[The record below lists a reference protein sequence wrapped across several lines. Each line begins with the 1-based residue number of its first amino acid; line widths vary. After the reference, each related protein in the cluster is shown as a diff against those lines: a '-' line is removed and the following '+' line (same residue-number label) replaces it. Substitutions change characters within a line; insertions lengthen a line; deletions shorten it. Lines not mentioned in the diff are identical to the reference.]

1 MGAVDLSGDYDS
13 VTLSAEGQTIVV
25 SSIALTR
32 GQTTKFK
39 WTGAIQNTAGIVS
52 LVSQSKLTSTGSLG
66 DLSTP
71 PTVTAINAAP
81 CTGAISVAG
90 ISEVTSG
97 SSGNQLVFDYA
108 PTGTMDG
115 GELILTVPS
124 GWTAPQVT
132 AAGTAGYT
140 TAASTGG
147 VVGTLTVIDQ
157 VVTIPVTSL
166 ASGQSIRVRYGS
178 GSGSSGAVA
187 QGITGYANFEFSS
200 KGKSDDTASNVGRG
214 TIYVTNASDGSGSA
228 AVTPAS
234 ISAGSTQDIDI
245 VFTAAGN
252 MDGGKVSFTAP
263 AGWSA
268 FSKTSGSAGYATTSV
283 DSDTSP
289 TTSVSDGNLVGGVL
303 EVTIAT
309 LGASESF
316 TVNYDNV
323 VVPSATGSYSF
334 GVKSQASASGS
345 LVDLTTG
352 PSVTV
357 GAAADGSGTATV
369 ASIPTSVGAGSV
381 GNSVTITYT
390 AVGPIAGGAVTV
402 AVPAGWTA
410 PAAGNTTVASSG
422 TIGALSFDAQTAAV
436 DGVTLAATQ
445 TITFTFA
452 GMTAQPAAGEA
463 LFTLQSKGSPTGTLT
478 AAATANLTIANA
490 ADGSG
495 SLVISPEAVISGST
509 QDVTITYTSAGS
521 ISGGGLQI
529 PIPTGWSEPQASTP
543 AGEGFVNAY
552 AAGDS
557 ASDTIGIASVSAAGV
572 ITVPITRKEKQKK

>member
-1 MGAVDLSGDYDS
+1 MG
-13 VTLSAEGQTIVV
+13 
-25 SSIALTR
+25 
-32 GQTTKFK
+32 
-39 WTGAIQNTAGIVS
+39 
-52 LVSQSKLTSTGSLG
+52 
-66 DLSTP
+66 
-71 PTVTAINAAP
+71 
-81 CTGAISVAG
+81 
-90 ISEVTSG
+90 
-97 SSGNQLVFDYA
+97 
-108 PTGTMDG
+108 
-115 GELILTVPS
+115 
-124 GWTAPQVT
+124 
-132 AAGTAGYT
+132 
-140 TAASTGG
+140 
-147 VVGTLTVIDQ
+147 
-157 VVTIPVTSL
+157 
-166 ASGQSIRVRYGS
+166 
-178 GSGSSGAVA
+178 
-187 QGITGYANFEFSS
+187 
-200 KGKSDDTASNVGRG
+200 
-214 TIYVTNASDGSGSA
+214 
-228 AVTPAS
+228 
-234 ISAGSTQDIDI
+234 
-245 VFTAAGN
+245 GN
-252 MDGGKVSFTAP
+252 MDGGKVSFTSP

-268 FSKTSGSAGYATTSV
+268 FSKTSGSAGYVTTSV
-283 DSDTSP
+283 DLDTSP

-309 LGASESF
+309 LGANESF

-323 VVPSATGSYSF
+323 VVPSATGTYSF

-345 LVDLTTG
+345 LVDLTWG

-357 GAAADGSGTATV
+357 GAAADGSGTATI

-422 TIGALSFDAQTAAV
+422 TIGALSFDAQNAAV

-452 GMTAQPAAGEA
+452 GMAAQPAAGEA
-463 LFTLQSKGSPTGTLT
+463 SFALQSKGSATGTLT

-509 QDVTITYTSAGS
+509 HDVTFTYTSAGS

-529 PIPTGWSEPQASTP
+529 TIPTGWSEPQAATP

-572 ITVPITRKEKQKK
+572 ITVPITSLSASSTLVVSYKNAVERKTKKKRKKTEKKAKKHEKKKE

>member
-1 MGAVDLSGDYDS
+1 MG
-13 VTLSAEGQTIVV
+13 
-25 SSIALTR
+25 
-32 GQTTKFK
+32 
-39 WTGAIQNTAGIVS
+39 TAGSVS

-71 PTVTAINAAP
+71 PTVTVINAAP
-81 CTGAISVAG
+81 GTGAISVAG
-90 ISEVTSG
+90 ISAVTSG

-140 TAASTGG
+140 TAASTDKILRGS
-147 VVGTLTVIDQ
+147 VGTLTVSDQ
-157 VVTIPVTSL
+157 VVTIPITSL

-228 AVTPAS
+228 AITPAS

-252 MDGGKVSFTAP
+252 MDGGKISFTAP

-283 DSDTSP
+283 DSNTSP
-289 TTSVSDGNLVGGVL
+289 TTSVSDGTLVGGVL

-309 LGASESF
+309 LSANESF
-316 TVNYDNV
+316 TLNYDNV

-334 GVKSQASASGS
+334 GVKSQASASASAS

-381 GNSVTITYT
+381 GNSVTVTYT
-390 AVGPIAGGAVTV
+390 AVGPIADGAVTV
-402 AVPAGWTA
+402 TA
-410 PAAGNTTVASSG
+410 SRLDSTSS
-422 TIGALSFDAQTAAV
+422 
-436 DGVTLAATQ
+436 
-445 TITFTFA
+445 
-452 GMTAQPAAGEA
+452 
-463 LFTLQSKGSPTGTLT
+463 
-478 AAATANLTIANA
+478 
-490 ADGSG
+490 
-495 SLVISPEAVISGST
+495 
-509 QDVTITYTSAGS
+509 
-521 ISGGGLQI
+521 
-529 PIPTGWSEPQASTP
+529 
-543 AGEGFVNAY
+543 
-552 AAGDS
+552 
-557 ASDTIGIASVSAAGV
+557 
-572 ITVPITRKEKQKK
+572 R

>member
-1 MGAVDLSGDYDS
+1 MG
-13 VTLSAEGQTIVV
+13 
-25 SSIALTR
+25 
-32 GQTTKFK
+32 
-39 WTGAIQNTAGIVS
+39 
-52 LVSQSKLTSTGSLG
+52 
-66 DLSTP
+66 
-71 PTVTAINAAP
+71 
-81 CTGAISVAG
+81 
-90 ISEVTSG
+90 
-97 SSGNQLVFDYA
+97 
-108 PTGTMDG
+108 
-115 GELILTVPS
+115 
-124 GWTAPQVT
+124 
-132 AAGTAGYT
+132 
-140 TAASTGG
+140 
-147 VVGTLTVIDQ
+147 
-157 VVTIPVTSL
+157 
-166 ASGQSIRVRYGS
+166 
-178 GSGSSGAVA
+178 
-187 QGITGYANFEFSS
+187 
-200 KGKSDDTASNVGRG
+200 
-214 TIYVTNASDGSGSA
+214 
-228 AVTPAS
+228 
-234 ISAGSTQDIDI
+234 
-245 VFTAAGN
+245 
-252 MDGGKVSFTAP
+252 
-263 AGWSA
+263 
-268 FSKTSGSAGYATTSV
+268 
-283 DSDTSP
+283 
-289 TTSVSDGNLVGGVL
+289 
-303 EVTIAT
+303 
-309 LGASESF
+309 
-316 TVNYDNV
+316 DNV

-334 GVKSQASASGS
+334 GVKSQASASASAS

-422 TIGALSFDAQTAAV
+422 TIGALSFDAQNAAV

-463 LFTLQSKGSPTGTLT
+463 SFALQSRGSPTGTLT

-509 QDVTITYTSAGS
+509 QDVTFTYTSAGS

-529 PIPTGWSEPQASTP
+529 TIPTGWSEPQAATP

-572 ITVPITRKEKQKK
+572 ITVPITSLSASSTLVVSYKNAVAPTQVGAVVISAASKGSVSGSYVALAAGPSLSTSAAASTIAFKSAAQSPLQNVSSGAIQLEARDADGNPAPTSAAVTVALTSSSATGVFSAAADGTAISEVAIAAGGTTASVYYKDSAAGAGTLTATSTALGSATQ